1 MNTIDKL
8 RARVARLPY
17 SVMSVMAAIAAFGTY
32 SCMYSFRK
40 AFAAGTFTG
49 QQYFHVDYKVWL
61 VIAQILGYMCSKFYG
76 IKFIAEVNSK
86 NRSRYIL
93 TLIGIA
99 WAALLAF
106 AFVPAPWNIIFL
118 FVNGFPLGLIWGLVF
133 GYLEGRRSTE
143 FMASV
148 LSISLI
154 FSSGFVKT
162 VGRTLI
168 TVAHV
173 NEFLMPFLTGAMFAL
188 PLLFFVG
195 CMELIPPP
203 TEEDRRLRAERVPM
217 NADERK
223 AFIKR
228 FLPGIILTL
237 IVYVLLTIMRDV
249 RDNFEVEIWAS
260 LGIKDNTIF
269 TTTDIKISVVVL
281 VAMSLLI
288 LIKRNLLAFSVI
300 HLMIIGGC
308 VLVGGAT
315 MMFSA
320 HMISAPVWM
329 IFVGLGLYLGY
340 VPYNAVFFERMIA
353 SFHYKSNVGFIMYV
367 ADSVGYL
374 GSVSVLLI
382 KELGRPTISW
392 GDFFK
397 EGVMVVAV
405 VGAICGTLSLL
416 YFLQSAKLS
425 QNSKLKSQNS
435 ATADDLMTTI
445 K

>member
-1 MNTIDKL
+1 MRLIEQL
-8 RARVARLPY
+8 RGKVAKWPY
-17 SVMSVMAAIAAFGTY
+17 SLVSVMAAVSAFGTY

-61 VIAQILGYMCSKFYG
+61 VIAQIIGYMCSKFYG

-86 NRSRYIL
+86 NRARYIL

-99 WAALLAF
+99 WLALLAF
-106 AFVPAPWNIIFL
+106 AVVPAPWNIIFL

-154 FSSGFVKT
+154 FASGFVKT
-162 VGRTLI
+162 IGRTLI
-168 TVAHV
+168 TGFYV
-173 NEFLMPFLTGAMFAL
+173 NEYLMPFLTGAIFVL

-203 TEEDRRLRAERVPM
+203 TAEDRALRAERIPM
-217 NADERK
+217 NAEERK
-223 AFIKR
+223 QFIIR

-260 LGIKDNTIF
+260 LGVKDNSIF

-288 LIKRNLLAFSVI
+288 LIKRNLLAFSII

-308 VLVGGAT
+308 ILVGGST
-315 MMFSA
+315 IFFSA
-320 HMISAPVWM
+320 HMITAKVWM
-329 IFVGLGLYLGY
+329 IMVGLGLYLGY

-367 ADSVGYL
+367 ADSIGYL
-374 GSVSVLLI
+374 GSVSVLLV
-382 KELGRPTISW
+382 KELGHPNISW
-392 GDFFK
+392 GQFFK
-397 EGVMVVAV
+397 EGVMIVAV
-405 VGAICGTLSLL
+405 VGGICGVLSLL

-425 QNSKLKSQNS
+425 QNSKFKSQ
-435 ATADDLMTTI
+435 